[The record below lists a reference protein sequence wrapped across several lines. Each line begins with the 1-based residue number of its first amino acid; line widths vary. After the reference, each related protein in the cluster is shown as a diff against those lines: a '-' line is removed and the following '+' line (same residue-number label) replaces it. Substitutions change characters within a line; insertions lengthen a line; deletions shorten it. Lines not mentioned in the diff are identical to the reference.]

1 LGSGFGTKKDT
12 LFMCHLWSDV
22 SGLLFCGNLFEPGDA
37 NDVAAEAGL
46 PFVNDVRIKALNG

>member
-1 LGSGFGTKKDT
+1 
-12 LFMCHLWSDV
+12 MCHLWSDV